1 LSLNLCTEREGFLD
15 VRYSYL
21 CPAILIIN
29 MSTDDLRE
37 DIMTDV
43 LLSQLA
49 IFSQSQTF
57 EVNGYNA
64 LNVEILKHRAG

>member
-1 LSLNLCTEREGFLD
+1 
-15 VRYSYL
+15 
-21 CPAILIIN
+21 

-43 LLSQLA
+43 SLSQLA

-57 EVNGYNA
+57 EMNGYNA
-64 LNVEILKHRAG
+64 LNVKILEHRAG